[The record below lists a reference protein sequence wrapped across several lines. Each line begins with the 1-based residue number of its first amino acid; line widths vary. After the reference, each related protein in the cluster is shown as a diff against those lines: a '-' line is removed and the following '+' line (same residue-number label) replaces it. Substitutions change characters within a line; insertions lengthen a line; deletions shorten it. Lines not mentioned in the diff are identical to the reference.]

1 MLISKAVAPDLSNA
15 EPTEEQLP
23 AIVADEIEPRFRA
36 VAGRGGERRGIRLER
51 IYWDGLGRMS
61 SAGKMTTADLV
72 HHTAAQMPETG
83 NLASLLRVLSF
94 KWALK
99 RLDTV
104 EDVSSLANVSALI
117 QASPSPTI
125 LLTLEKKIQLFNDP
139 FLQMLRHRLPM
150 GDAAQLAKSLRFSID
165 TQIEDAMAT
174 LAMNK
179 GKILNTGFTIAA
191 GSQAMKGQINLAL
204 APTHE
209 KPMLIGYISRY

>member
-1 MLISKAVAPDLSNA
+1 MLISKASAVVLTSA
-15 EPTEEQLP
+15 EPIDDPLP
-23 AIVADEIEPRFRA
+23 VIGADEIEPKFRA

-61 SAGKMTTADLV
+61 AAGKMTTADLV
-72 HHTAAQMPETG
+72 HYTAAQMPETG

-104 EDVSSLANVSALI
+104 EEISSMANLNALI
-117 QASPSPTI
+117 QASPSPAI
-125 LLTLEKKIQLFNDP
+125 LLTLEKKIQLFNDA
-139 FLQMLRHRLPM
+139 FLSMLRHRLPM
-150 GDAAQLAKSLRFSID
+150 GDAVQLTKSLRFSID

-174 LAMNK
+174 LAMNR
-179 GKILNTGFTIAA
+179 GKTLNTGFTIAA
-191 GSQAMKGQINLAL
+191 GSQSMKGQINLAL

-209 KPMLIGYISRY
+209 KSMLVGYIARY

>member
-1 MLISKAVAPDLSNA
+1 M
-15 EPTEEQLP
+15 
-23 AIVADEIEPRFRA
+23 
-36 VAGRGGERRGIRLER
+36 
-51 IYWDGLGRMS
+51 
-61 SAGKMTTADLV
+61 
-72 HHTAAQMPETG
+72 
-83 NLASLLRVLSF
+83 LSF

-209 KPMLIGYISRY
+209 KPMLVGYISRY